1 MLPDESIALRSFHS
15 VSLFYIGPRCMWVVI
30 TGGMVKDF
38 ITGPASAMIV
48 EIGKIAKVPHPKI
61 V

>member
-1 MLPDESIALRSFHS
+1 
-15 VSLFYIGPRCMWVVI
+15 MWVVI

-48 EIGKIAKVPHPKI
+48 EIGKIAKVPQPKI